1 MLPALAPR
9 QASPAEQTLPR
20 PWLSVILPVYR
31 GEEWLDQTLSS
42 IAADAD
48 PGIEVVV
55 IDSSPDDGS
64 MTIIRRFADRVNFR
78 FVDPDGIDG
87 CSPKT
92 NLGVRHASAN
102 HITWLCQD
110 DLWLPGRTAA
120 VRGWILGRPDAA
132 LHLAPTAIIDKDDK
146 VRGIWNCPLV
156 DGKEPV
162 ERNVLL
168 EKLLVQN
175 FVAVASPVIRRDAW
189 LACGGL
195 DLDLWYTGDWD
206 LWIKLALHG
215 EVLYHD
221 TVTAAFRI
229 HGSSATTTGSREA
242 SNFEAQHRI
251 VVERHIAAIPASR
264 RAQVRRLAD
273 ASIAVNSALAD
284 AANGRSRALGEALMS
299 VLRLGPVGAARYI
312 HRSRIIERVLPRLR
326 AKSAGVL

>member
-1 MLPALAPR
+1 LER
-9 QASPAEQTLPR
+9 
-20 PWLSVILPVYR
+20 
-31 GEEWLDQTLSS
+31 TLSS
-42 IAADAD
+42 IVADSD

-64 MTIIRRFADRVNFR
+64 MAAIRRFTDRVNFR

-92 NLGVRHASAN
+92 NLGVRHASAR

-120 VRGWILGRPDAA
+120 VRGWIMGRPDAA

-146 VRGIWNCPLV
+146 VRGIWNCPLA
-156 DGKEPV
+156 DGEEPV
-162 ERNVLL
+162 ERSALL

-242 SNFEAQHRI
+242 SNFKAQHHI

-264 RAQVRRLAD
+264 RAQVRRLAN
-273 ASIAVNSALAD
+273 ASIDVNSALAD
-284 AANGRSRALGEALMS
+284 AANGRLRALGEALMS
-299 VLRLGPVGAARYI
+299 VLRLGPVGAGRYI